1 MKYLGKPFIQ
11 DHKGLFYVD
20 NENIDPKPFY
30 FNEVTSNFDY
40 RRAFYHINGVD
51 DYIVKDTKR
60 LPLFFN
66 QTRTKKIL
74 RNFMEKQNS
83 FKDIDFPVGYYL
95 NNGKIEGTV
104 ITNYTGANSVK
115 VLTNVYKF
123 ENLKEFYNHEDDD
136 FRNLVHLCLE
146 ILRLIREMFDGDI
159 VYTDINSGNFL
170 VYNNSVK
177 VVDFEPDYVHF
188 TKNKN
193 RYLKL
198 LLSNYNL
205 LVNYILRHYKF
216 YDLPYYSPGESFYE
230 AENRVKYLIKERK

>member
-1 MKYLGKPFIQ
+1 MKYLAKPFVQ
-11 DHKGLFYVD
+11 DHKGIFYVD
-20 NENIDPKPFY
+20 NEDINIKPFH
-30 FNEVTSNFDY
+30 FNEVTSNFNL
-40 RRAFYHINGVD
+40 RRTFYHIDGID
-51 DYIVKDTKR
+51 DYIIKDTKR
-60 LPLFFN
+60 LPLLFN

-74 RNFMEKQNS
+74 RNFMERQDN
-83 FKDIDFPVGYYL
+83 FIDIDFPVAYYV
-95 NNGKIEGTV
+95 NKGKIGGTV
-104 ITNYTGANSVK
+104 VPNYKNSNSIK
-115 VLTNVYKF
+115 VLTNVYQF
-123 ENLKEFYNHEDDD
+123 ENLKNFYQHEDDE
-136 FRNLVHLCLE
+136 FRNLIHLCLE

-216 YDLPYYSPGESFYE
+216 YDLPYYSPGDNFYE
-230 AENRVKYLIKERK
+230 AEVRVKHLIKERR